1 MPAVPAMPVI
11 PVRRPPY
18 ALAFSVLV
26 LGLVGG
32 SAYMLCSDELFSA
45 MPLLLLR

>member
-1 MPAVPAMPVI
+1 MPVT
-11 PVRRPPY
+11 PHRPHP
-18 ALAFSVLV
+18 LAFGALL